1 MEEVAKQKADLDEF
15 KKGIL
20 TVLSQLVSLSFSLS
34 FSLLRRASFS
44 LPLRRNHPTSPTTLR
59 AVLLTRSPLL
69 RTAAARLMALEDLCS
84 AVCSLRGSEKRV
96 STTSILCVL
105 APLLTIKP
113 FSPGPRSLRRRRLS
127 PSSHVSFALSLFFA
141 STSRCCFCRFTLAR
155 VFVPAAMIMPLVCT
169 SRRARKRT
177 KHQQRRKEEKG

>member
-15 KKGIL
+15 KKEIL

-34 FSLLRRASFS
+34 FSLLRRAPFS
-44 LPLRRNHPTSPTTLR
+44 IPLRRNHPTSPTTLR

-84 AVCSLRGSEKRV
+84 AVCSLRGGEKKV

-113 FSPGPRSLRRRRLS
+113 FSPGPRSLRRRLS
-127 PSSHVSFALSLFFA
+127 PSSHVSFALLLFFA
-141 STSRCCFCRFTLAR
+141 STSGCCFCRFTLAR